1 MIVPVKTG
9 NHYKLKKIDSWLSR
23 NDRMKQQSYTKQF
36 ILLSVLLVILFF
48 VNISLGSVSIPLE
61 DILKTITGNIPAKE
75 SWEIIILNFRIPK
88 AITAILV
95 GSGLSI
101 CGLLMQTLF
110 RNPLA
115 GPFVL
120 GISSGASLGVAILIL
135 GSTVFGGFLMANS
148 ISNWS
153 LPIAASLGAF
163 LVLTAIIIA
172 ANKVKD
178 IMSILIIGLM
188 FGSLTSA
195 VISVLA
201 YFSEADQIQQYL
213 FWSFGSLGNLSWNEL
228 IVFAIIYTIGIL
240 GTISVIKPLNS
251 FLLGKNYAKSL
262 GINIKKNRN
271 IILLITS
278 FLTGVITAF
287 SGPIAFVGL
296 AVPHI
301 ARMIFT
307 TSNHKILIPAVI
319 ILGAI
324 VLLICDSIAQL
335 PTSEFTLPINAI
347 TSLFGAPIVI
357 WLLIRK
363 KRIFV

>member
-1 MIVPVKTG
+1 M
-9 NHYKLKKIDSWLSR
+9 
-23 NDRMKQQSYTKQF
+23 
-36 ILLSVLLVILFF
+36 ILF
-48 VNISLGSVSIPLE
+48 VLNISLGSVSIPFKEVLNT
-61 DILKTITGNIPAKE
+61 LFGGIPSKE
-75 SWEIIILNFRIPK
+75 TWGTIIINFRLPK
-88 AITAILV
+88 AITAVLV

-135 GSTVFGGFLMANS
+135 GSSVFGGFLLTTS
-148 ISNWS
+148 VSNWS

-163 LVLTAIIIA
+163 LVLSAVIIA
-172 ANKVKD
+172 ANKVRNT
-178 IMSILIIGLM
+178 MSILIIGLM

-228 IVFAIIYTIGIL
+228 SVFGIIYSLGII

-251 FLLGKNYAKSL
+251 FLLGENYAKSL
-262 GINIKKNRN
+262 GINVKKSRN

-278 FLTGVITAF
+278 ILTGVITAF

-301 ARMIFT
+301 ARMLFT
-307 TSNHKILIPAVI
+307 SSNHKILLPAVALI
-319 ILGAI
+319 GAI
-324 VLLICDSIAQL
+324 VLLICDMIAQL

-347 TSLFGAPIVI
+347 TSLFGAPVVI
-357 WLLIRK
+357 WLLVRK

>member
-1 MIVPVKTG
+1 
-9 NHYKLKKIDSWLSR
+9 
-23 NDRMKQQSYTKQF
+23 MKQTNYTKHF
-36 ILLSVLLVILFF
+36 ILLSVLLMILFF
-48 VNISLGSVSIPLE
+48 VNISLGSVSIPIKE
-61 DILKTITGNIPAKE
+61 IFKTITGSLPSKE
-75 SWEIIILNFRIPK
+75 SWETIILNFRLPK

-120 GISSGASLGVAILIL
+120 GISSGASLGVALLIL
-135 GSTVFGGFLMANS
+135 GSSIFGGFLLNAS

-163 LVLTAIIIA
+163 LVLSAVIIA
-172 ANKVKD
+172 ANKVRNT
-178 IMSILIIGLM
+178 MSILIIGLM

-213 FWSFGSLGNLSWNEL
+213 FWSFGSLGNLSWNE
-228 IVFAIIYTIGIL
+228 IFVFAIIYTAGIL
-240 GTISVIKPLNS
+240 GTLSVIKPLNS
-251 FLLGKNYAKSL
+251 FLLGENYAKSL
-262 GINIKKNRN
+262 GINIKKSRN

-278 FLTGVITAF
+278 VLTGVITAF

-301 ARMIFT
+301 SRMIFT
-307 TSNHKILIPAVI
+307 TSNHKVLIPAVAI
-319 ILGAI
+319 FGAI
-324 VLLICDSIAQL
+324 ILLICDSIAQL

-347 TSLFGAPIVI
+347 TSLFGAPVVI
-357 WLLIRK
+357 WLLVRK
-363 KRIFV
+363 KNLYI

>member
-1 MIVPVKTG
+1 M
-9 NHYKLKKIDSWLSR
+9 KIKNYS
-23 NDRMKQQSYTKQF
+23 KHF
-36 ILLSVLLVILFF
+36 IFLSVLLIILFL
-48 VNISLGSVSIPLE
+48 VNISLGSVAIPLDE
-61 DILKTITGNIPAKE
+61 IFSFLTGKPTTKE
-75 SWEIIILNFRIPK
+75 SWNIILLNFRIPK
-88 AITAILV
+88 AITAVLV

-120 GISSGASLGVAILIL
+120 GVSSGASLGVAILIL
-135 GSTVFGGFLMANS
+135 GSSVFGGFLLTNS
-148 ISNWS
+148 VSNWS

-163 LVLTAIIIA
+163 LVLSAVIIT
-172 ANKVKD
+172 ANKVRNT
-178 IMSILIIGLM
+178 MSILIIGLM

-195 VISVLA
+195 IISVLA

-228 IVFAIIYTIGIL
+228 LVFFIIYTIGIL
-240 GTISVIKPLNS
+240 GTVSVIKPLNS
-251 FLLGKNYAKSL
+251 YLLGENYAKSL
-262 GINIKKNRN
+262 GINVKRSRN

-278 FLTGVITAF
+278 LLTGVITAF

-301 ARMIFT
+301 ARMIFSS
-307 TSNHKILIPAVI
+307 SNHKILLPAVA

-324 VLLICDSIAQL
+324 ILLICDSIAQL

-347 TSLFGAPIVI
+347 TSLFGAPVVI
-357 WLLIRK
+357 WLLMRK
-363 KRIFV
+363 KKIYI

>member
-1 MIVPVKTG
+1 MI
-9 NHYKLKKIDSWLSR
+9 
-23 NDRMKQQSYTKQF
+23 
-36 ILLSVLLVILFF
+36 LSVLLVILFF
-48 VNISLGSVSIPLE
+48 VNVSLGSVSIPIK
-61 DILKTITGNIPAKE
+61 DILSILFGGISSKE
-75 SWEIIILNFRIPK
+75 SWEIIILNFRFPK

-135 GSTVFGGFLMANS
+135 GSSFFSGILITPT

-153 LPIAASLGAF
+153 LPIASSLGAF
-163 LVLTAIIIA
+163 LVLTAVIVA
-172 ANKVKD
+172 ANKVRN

-188 FGSLTSA
+188 FGSLASA
-195 VISVLA
+195 IISVLA
-201 YFSEADQIQQYL
+201 YFSKASEIQQYIY
-213 FWSFGSLGNLSWNEL
+213 WSFGSLGNLSWAE
-228 IVFAIIYTIGIL
+228 IAVFATIYFIGIL
-240 GTISVIKPLNS
+240 GSLTIIKPLNS
-251 FLLGKNYAKSL
+251 FLLGENYAKSI
-262 GINIKKNRN
+262 GINVKRNRN

-278 FLTGVITAF
+278 ILAGVITAF

-301 ARMIFT
+301 SKLLFT
-307 TSNHKILIPAVI
+307 TSNHKILIPAVA
-319 ILGAI
+319 ILGGI
-324 VLLICDSIAQL
+324 ILLICDSIAQL
-335 PTSEFTLPINAI
+335 PTSKFTLPINAI
-347 TSLFGAPIVI
+347 TSLFGAPVVI

-363 KRIFV
+363 KKIFI

>member
-1 MIVPVKTG
+1 
-9 NHYKLKKIDSWLSR
+9 
-23 NDRMKQQSYTKQF
+23 MKQKSYKKHF
-36 ILLSVLLVILFF
+36 LLISVLLLLLF
-48 VNISLGSVSIPLE
+48 VLNISLGSVSIPFKEVLNT
-61 DILKTITGNIPAKE
+61 LTGGLATKGSWQTIV
-75 SWEIIILNFRIPK
+75 LNFRLPK

-120 GISSGASLGVAILIL
+120 GISSGASLGVGLLIL
-135 GSTVFGGFLMANS
+135 GTSIFGGFFIS
-148 ISNWS
+148 DVFSNWS

-163 LVLTAIIIA
+163 LVLSAVIIA
-172 ANKVKD
+172 ANRVKNT
-178 IMSILIIGLM
+178 MSILIIGLM

-195 VISVLA
+195 IISVLA
-201 YFSEADQIQQYL
+201 YFSEAAQIQQYL

-228 IVFAIIYTIGIL
+228 IVFGSIYVLGII
-240 GTISVIKPLNS
+240 GTIAIIKPLNS
-251 FLLGKNYAKSL
+251 FLLGENYAKSL
-262 GINIKKNRN
+262 GINVKKSRN
-271 IILLITS
+271 IILLVTS
-278 FLTGVITAF
+278 ILTGVITAF

-301 ARMIFT
+301 TRMFFS
-307 TSNHKILIPAVI
+307 TSNHKILVPAVA

-324 VLLICDSIAQL
+324 ILLICDGIAQL

-347 TSLFGAPIVI
+347 TSLFGAPVVI
-357 WLLIRK
+357 WLLLRK

>member
-1 MIVPVKTG
+1 MEQ
-9 NHYKLKKIDSWLSR
+9 KK
-23 NDRMKQQSYTKQF
+23 YTKHF
-36 ILLSVLLVILFF
+36 IILSVVLVLLFF
-48 VNISLGSVSIPLE
+48 LNISFGSVSIPFK
-61 DILKTITGNIPAKE
+61 DIFLSFFGGHATKS
-75 SWEIIILNFRIPK
+75 SWETIIINFRIPK

-135 GSTVFGGFLMANS
+135 GSSVFGGFLLTS
-148 ISNWS
+148 SLSNWS
-153 LPIAASLGAF
+153 LPIAASLGSF
-163 LVLTAIIIA
+163 SVLSAVIIA
-172 ANKVKD
+172 ANRVKNT
-178 IMSILIIGLM
+178 MSILIIGLM

-201 YFSEADQIQQYL
+201 YFSEAAQIQQYL
-213 FWSFGSLGNLSWNEL
+213 FWSFGSLGNLSWNE
-228 IVFAIIYTIGIL
+228 ITVFLIIYTIGIV
-240 GTISVIKPLNS
+240 GTIFVIKPLNS
-251 FLLGKNYAKSL
+251 FLLGENYAKSL
-262 GINIKKNRN
+262 GINVKRSRN
-271 IILLITS
+271 VILLITS
-278 FLTGVITAF
+278 LLTGVITAF

-301 ARMIFT
+301 ARMLFSS
-307 TSNHKILIPAVI
+307 SNHKILLPAVAI
-319 ILGAI
+319 IGAI
-324 VLLICDSIAQL
+324 VLLICDMIAQL

-347 TSLFGAPIVI
+347 TSLFGAPVVI
-357 WLLIRK
+357 WLLVRK